1 MASRTIS
8 AVISLPLLIL
18 IVWIGPP
25 WFSILAAAAVA
36 VGAYELSEM
45 ARRWGDHPLP
55 IIAVTLSVALI
66 ALAHFLSVASFA
78 STNFQPI
85 VTAGAAIA
93 ILWLVLKRQP
103 GGAFAKWAT
112 TPAIALYAGGLLF
125 HAPLLRGLDQGREW
139 VLFLLLVTFA
149 TDAGAFFVGKAIGKT
164 SLAPSISPSKTWEG
178 AVGGVLVAIGASMG
192 VIYALP
198 LDVVLW
204 YAILLGALMGIVG
217 QVGDL
222 VESRLKR
229 IAGVKDSGRFL
240 PGHGGLLDRLDSIV
254 FNLVVVYYL
263 VI

>member
-1 MASRTIS
+1 M
-8 AVISLPLLIL
+8 
-18 IVWIGPP
+18 G
-25 WFSILAAAAVA
+25 AAV
-36 VGAYELSEM
+36 
-45 ARRWGDHPLP
+45 
-55 IIAVTLSVALI
+55 
-66 ALAHFLSVASFA
+66 
-78 STNFQPI
+78 
-85 VTAGAAIA
+85 
-93 ILWLVLKRQP
+93 
-103 GGAFAKWAT
+103 
-112 TPAIALYAGGLLF
+112 
-125 HAPLLRGLDQGREW
+125 
-139 VLFLLLVTFA
+139 LLLVTFA

-192 VIYALP
+192 VIYALS